1 MPGTAKQGVQA
12 RGATWSWTSHPDA
25 HTMSGFNGVS
35 RGKHGKRILT
45 HGLPPTCQHLL
56 NYTNNGSK
64 SIVGRFVSHPSS
76 SGAKAWEKK
85 NSVMPNQRQT
95 CPFTALGENRMWRK
109 ARENKEGGRGGR
121 ANGVL
126 VEAVLKRK
134 AGDHNSESNG
144 WEGGAENFS

>member
-1 MPGTAKQGVQA
+1 
-12 RGATWSWTSHPDA
+12 
-25 HTMSGFNGVS
+25 
-35 RGKHGKRILT
+35 
-45 HGLPPTCQHLL
+45 
-56 NYTNNGSK
+56 
-64 SIVGRFVSHPSS
+64 
-76 SGAKAWEKK
+76 
-85 NSVMPNQRQT
+85 
-95 CPFTALGENRMWRK
+95 MWRK